1 MPCVVLRTENV
12 ARLRVGRGI
21 ERLPVS
27 ALVPSR
33 LRFVMLDAS
42 ALRLD
47 SLRARDHCR
56 APIAADGGGGR
67 WFACAHSSSSGA
79 SRVRSLEQVGP
90 ARAVYNRPLLVIY
103 SDRVRISMSIPL
115 SCDIHMCCTNSS
127 TNARR
132 LR

>member
-1 MPCVVLRTENV
+1 MLRTENV

-21 ERLPVS
+21 ERLPVP
-27 ALVPSR
+27 ALVRPSR

-56 APIAADGGGGR
+56 APVATDGGGGR

-103 SDRVRISMSIPL
+103 SDRVRATSI
-115 SCDIHMCCTNSS
+115 
-127 TNARR
+127 
-132 LR
+132 